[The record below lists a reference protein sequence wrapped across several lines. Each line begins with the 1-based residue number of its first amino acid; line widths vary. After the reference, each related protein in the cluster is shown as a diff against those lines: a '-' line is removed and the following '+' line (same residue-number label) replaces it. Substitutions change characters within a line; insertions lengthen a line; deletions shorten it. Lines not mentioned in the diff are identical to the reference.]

1 MPENEYTI
9 GEHKNQTPKHSG
21 LSGPGSS
28 GGPGGPGGIG
38 SVGAAEKADD
48 FGKAIGQLL
57 SYCKKYLPFMIVA
70 IVLAAAG
77 AILNIIGPSKLADIT
92 DLITEGL
99 MTGIDIE
106 AVVRICILLIG
117 LYICGWAFSL
127 IQGQIMAVITQRVSK
142 TLRTDISAKIN
153 RLPLKYYDSTSI
165 GNTLSRVTNDID
177 TISQTM
183 NQSLGTLVAAL
194 ASFVGAIVMMFYT
207 NWIMAFTAII
217 ASLLGFALMMM
228 MISHSQKFFLR
239 QQTELGAING
249 HIEETYAG
257 HNVVKA
263 YNNEKKAKQEFCQ
276 MNSRLYDSAWKSQ
289 FMSGLMQPLM
299 SFVGNFGYVT
309 VCIVGAV
316 LALNGQISFGVIV
329 AFMMYVRMFTQ
340 PLSQLAQAATSL
352 QSTAAAC
359 ERVFVFLDEKEMDD
373 ESYKAKEL
381 SNVRGDVEFRDVR
394 FGYNEDK
401 TIINGFSAKAKA
413 GQKIAIVGPTGAGKT
428 TMVNLL
434 MRFYETNS
442 GDIFIDGTS
451 SKDVTRENL
460 RSQFCMVLQDTW
472 LFEGTIRENIVYSKE
487 DVSDAEVE
495 KACKAVGLHHYIK
508 TLPKGY
514 DTVLGDNASLSQGQ
528 KQLITI
534 ARAMIANAPILIL
547 DEATSSVDTRTE
559 TLIQNAMDKL
569 MAGRTSFVIAH
580 RLSTIRN
587 SDLILVMKDGDIIES
602 GNHDTLMAQGGFYTE
617 LYNSQFE
624 DIVES
629 A

>member
-228 MISHSQKFFLR
+228 MISHSQKFFLW

-263 YNNEKKAKQEFCQ
+263 YNNEKKAKKEFCQ

-359 ERVFVFLDEKEMDD
+359 ERVFVFWMKKKWTM
-373 ESYKAKEL
+373 KVTK
-381 SNVRGDVEFRDVR
+381 
-394 FGYNEDK
+394 
-401 TIINGFSAKAKA
+401 
-413 GQKIAIVGPTGAGKT
+413 QKNFQ
-428 TMVNLL
+428 M
-434 MRFYETNS
+434 F
-442 GDIFIDGTS
+442 
-451 SKDVTRENL
+451 
-460 RSQFCMVLQDTW
+460 
-472 LFEGTIRENIVYSKE
+472 
-487 DVSDAEVE
+487 
-495 KACKAVGLHHYIK
+495 AV
-508 TLPKGY
+508 
-514 DTVLGDNASLSQGQ
+514 
-528 KQLITI
+528 
-534 ARAMIANAPILIL
+534 M
-547 DEATSSVDTRTE
+547 
-559 TLIQNAMDKL
+559 
-569 MAGRTSFVIAH
+569 
-580 RLSTIRN
+580 
-587 SDLILVMKDGDIIES
+587 
-602 GNHDTLMAQGGFYTE
+602 
-617 LYNSQFE
+617 
-624 DIVES
+624 
-629 A
+629 